1 MTPSNVD
8 LAATPLAAGEYA
20 VNEVY
25 YTIHGEGVRVG
36 IPHVFVRFSK
46 CNLTCDFCDTEFES
60 HRRLTAAALLAE
72 VTAKADAAYA
82 APVDVTVKG
91 ARSRGTFVDSGPC
104 RNVLFCGGEPLLQ
117 LDAALVALFKD
128 AGWHLSIETNGTR
141 PAPEGIDW
149 ITCSPKV
156 AEHAIKLSR
165 ANELKYVRDAGMGI
179 PLPAIPADHYLISPM
194 FDAGVCPPAT
204 LAWCLKLVLDNPA
217 WRLTAQ
223 HQKTTFGDI
232 R

>member
-1 MTPSNVD
+1 MTQPT
-8 LAATPLAAGEYA
+8 AADPKVYG

-25 YTIHGEGVRVG
+25 FTIHGEGVRVG
-36 IPHVFVRFSK
+36 IPHVFVRFAK

-60 HRRLTAAALLAE
+60 FRRYTGEELVAAVTAAA
-72 VTAKADAAYA
+72 DARYS
-82 APVDVTVKG
+82 PPEDFTVRG
-91 ARSRGTFVDSGPC
+91 ARSRGAHVDRGPC

-117 LDAALVALFKD
+117 LDAPLVAAFKA
-128 AGWHLSIETNGTR
+128 AGWHISVETNGTR

-156 AEHAIKLSR
+156 AEHAIKLQR
-165 ANELKYVRDAGMGI
+165 AHELKYVRAPEQGI
-179 PLPAIPADHYLISPM
+179 PQPAIEADHYLLSPM
-194 FDAGVCPPAT
+194 FDGPNPDPA
-204 LAWCLKLVLDNPA
+204 AIANCIKLVMENPA

-223 HQKTTFGDI
+223 FQKAAFGDL